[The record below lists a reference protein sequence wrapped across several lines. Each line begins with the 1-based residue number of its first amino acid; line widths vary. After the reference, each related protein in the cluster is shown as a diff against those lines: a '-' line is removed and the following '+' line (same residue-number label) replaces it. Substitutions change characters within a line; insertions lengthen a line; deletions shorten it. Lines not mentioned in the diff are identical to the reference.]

1 MKDYTKQEIEEAVTG
16 EKQQFANLKR
26 RIENWDLALN
36 QMFENLKWLHEE
48 FNLIYEEV
56 NKLGDANESL
66 EGQSRH

>member
-1 MKDYTKQEIEEAVTG
+1 MKDYTKKEIEEALTG
-16 EKQQFANLKR
+16 EKQSFTNLKR

-56 NKLGDANESL
+56 NKLGDAHESM
-66 EGQSRH
+66 EGQSRK